1 MEDLQN
7 LMPEGLDNDPS
18 TMPEDGFAHD
28 TTGDIVSPSQVNPSQ
43 GVQTDFLNEESSMP
57 SFEGKHNPEETEFDS
72 SADDFLN
79 SDNVLKSSVI

>member
-7 LMPEGLDNDPS
+7 LMTEGMDNDPS

-28 TTGDIVSPSQVNPSQ
+28 TTGDFVSQSQANPSQ
-43 GVQTDFLNEESSMP
+43 GVQTDFLNEENSKP
-57 SFEGKHNPEETEFDS
+57 SFEGKLNPDETEFDS
-72 SADDFLN
+72 GADEFLN